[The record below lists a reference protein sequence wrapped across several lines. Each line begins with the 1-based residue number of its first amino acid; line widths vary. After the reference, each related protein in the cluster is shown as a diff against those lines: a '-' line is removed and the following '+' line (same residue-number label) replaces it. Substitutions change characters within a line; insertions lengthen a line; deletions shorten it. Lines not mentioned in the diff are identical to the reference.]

1 MRYRRGG
8 GRQCVRVTR
17 GNAQVLSE
25 TDQRLAQRQVAAT
38 PEEVLRWGCHLDRR
52 TLEEVKAAGFA
63 TIRGIAGDGQG
74 CYFELPGVDLMGP
87 TVAGI
92 AIME

>member
-1 MRYRRGG
+1 
-8 GRQCVRVTR
+8 VTK

-25 TDQRLAQRQVAAT
+25 TDQRLAQRQAAAT

-63 TIRGIAGDGQG
+63 TIRGIDAAGVGQG

-92 AIME
+92 AVME

>member
-1 MRYRRGG
+1 MLL
-8 GRQCVRVTR
+8 
-17 GNAQVLSE
+17 NAQVLSE

-38 PEEVLRWGCHLDRR
+38 LEEVLRWGCHLDRR

-63 TIRGIAGDGQG
+63 TIRGIDGAGVGAGVGQG
-74 CYFELPGVDLMGP
+74 CYLELPGVDLMGP

-92 AIME
+92 AVME